1 MKKKLRI
8 ILNECDNYYLK
19 KVKHFLKQSFCYFL
33 NIFKILFYFIFFF
46 FQYKKVRALVIRK
59 SVHLRAKRNG
69 VLPSV
74 SFSGKNNWK
83 SILFRNTKI
92 IRLKMSNN

>member
-1 MKKKLRI
+1 MSAI
-8 ILNECDNYYLK
+8 FFILELEETKNY
-19 KVKHFLKQSFCYFL
+19 FYFL
-33 NIFKILFYFIFFF
+33 NIFKILFSFLFFF

-74 SFSGKNNWK
+74 SFFGKNNWK
-83 SILFRNTKI
+83 SFLFRNTKI
-92 IRLKMSNN
+92 ILLKMSNN